1 MQKQP
6 ATDTG
11 DQEAR
16 FRWEA
21 LGAAIL
27 ILGIAFQ
34 LLITL
39 NELVLPVGE
48 MIWEVRDKP
57 AWERTGTIS
66 AWAGKERTAFL
77 GFLRGKTPTD
87 ATVVF
92 FEEHGLYSWWPA
104 LQYFLFPRHI
114 QTCSQINEECW
125 QALPKGS
132 VYFVSINGRP
142 AKESLPYRVDFIPY
156 QEQKRMGLY
165 TQAPDSKAP

>member
-1 MQKQP
+1 MQP
-6 ATDTG
+6 AADIG
-11 DQEAR
+11 DQKSR

-57 AWERTGTIS
+57 AWERTGSIS
-66 AWAGKERTAFL
+66 AWAGNERTAFI
-77 GFLRGKTPTD
+77 GFLREETPPD

-92 FEEHGLYSWWPA
+92 FEKYGLYSWKPA

-114 QTCSQINEECW
+114 QTCPQINEECW
-125 QALPKGS
+125 QALTGVA
-132 VYFVSINGRP
+132 VYFVRIDGHP
-142 AKESLPYRVDFIPY
+142 PEESLPYRVDFAPY
-156 QEQKRMGLY
+156 QERKGMGFY
-165 TQAPDSKAP
+165 MQVPNSKSP